1 MQKAP
6 NFAFCSGMWRIIL
19 WTMFVN
25 TADIAGRL
33 MSKIS
38 SWHSDQLPDVVTLN
52 EDIEFDETTR

>member
-1 MQKAP
+1 
-6 NFAFCSGMWRIIL
+6 
-19 WTMFVN
+19 
-25 TADIAGRL
+25 